1 MEESCSPDNIW
12 EEERRLDQ
20 EEGVSFG
27 SILDPEHMS
36 S

>member
-1 MEESCSPDNIW
+1 MEKSGSPHNIW
-12 EEERRLDQ
+12 EEERRMDQ